1 MMAPGLIAA
10 AVQIKRPDLR
20 LLPIEETRFVDK
32 PDHEPNT
39 DQEAGKQNG
48 QASRLP
54 GSAIVM
60 HQTEQVRHSSHL
72 SHEKALTLQNRQA
85 VRLPASA
92 HECYRTVLD
101 IERRGHGG
109 LRKKRTASPRCYS
122 THMTVKAM
130 AWAASRCLASL
141 VIKGIVSPEAA

>member
-20 LLPIEETRFVDK
+20 LLPIEKTRFVDK

-60 HQTEQVRHSSHL
+60 HQTEQVRHSPHL
-72 SHEKALTLQNRQA
+72 SHEKVLTLQTVTTSVYWPLLTNATEIYWISRGEVTGISRRCGPR
-85 VRLPASA
+85 VRF
-92 HECYRTVLD
+92 
-101 IERRGHGG
+101 
-109 LRKKRTASPRCYS
+109 
-122 THMTVKAM
+122 
-130 AWAASRCLASL
+130 
-141 VIKGIVSPEAA
+141 VIPPI